1 MDDVSVRTPML
12 KSARVFKRVDGL
24 TNMNVFIGEV
34 LMRVMHNNN

>member
-1 MDDVSVRTPML
+1 MDDVSVRIPML
-12 KSARVFKRVDGL
+12 KSVRVFKIADGL